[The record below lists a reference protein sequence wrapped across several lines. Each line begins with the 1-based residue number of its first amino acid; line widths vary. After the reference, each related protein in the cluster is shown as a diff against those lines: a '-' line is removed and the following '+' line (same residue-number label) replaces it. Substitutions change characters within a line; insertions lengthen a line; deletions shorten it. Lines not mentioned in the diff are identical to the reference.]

1 MADALLVQRGVEKE
15 NEIGTI
21 IKSTK
26 ADMGDKY
33 LLCNGDQILES
44 DGYGDLIDYLG
55 EDKYYSY
62 NNSSNSVNT
71 YIVPDPGSNYIY
83 KITDSSAGMTF
94 TTYNSFSDL
103 VNSATPKMNLE
114 FANYRLAN
122 GDISDI
128 CCVYTLARVYITI
141 KDTANSKY
149 NVLRVIRGNFNSS
162 SNYTLYF
169 SSGLSTSYYQPIKMV
184 ANNNYVIVGFG
195 QNLSSSCYFS
205 MKIIKI
211 NYTDNGDGTYTSS
224 ITTIDPTSG
233 VTINGTSYV
242 LTGCFIVDNYLVMQ
256 VNYSTNNTF
265 TKLLYVDTSLSESE
279 LSIAQQT
286 IDYDFTG
293 IYDMIKVYSD
303 FAYVKLTI
311 STSTTYDFL
320 KVKISD
326 IFSSSSCRFTY
337 SASLVDKNYQIYY
350 DNELSNSVMI
360 IKTTS
365 NDNDKHTYIRADNS
379 FAMTTSSTLFNSYP
393 IPDSHL
399 KNTKYVCI
407 GNKIYFANNSDR
419 SATLP
424 NISSDDGVYTYIKAK

>member
-62 NNSSNSVNT
+62 NDSSSGINT
-71 YIVPDPGSNYIY
+71 YIVPDPAGKYMY
-83 KITDSSAGMTF
+83 KITDSSSGMTF
-94 TTYNSFSDL
+94 TTYNSLSDL
-103 VNSATPKMNLE
+103 VNGATPKMNLE

-128 CCVYTLARVYITI
+128 CCVYTLSRVYITI

-149 NVLRVIRGNFNSS
+149 NVLRVIRGNYSSS

-169 SSGLSTSYYQPIKMV
+169 SSGISTSSYRSIKMV
-184 ANNNYVIVGFG
+184 ANDNYVLVVYDMTDYISVE
-195 QNLSSSCYFS
+195 
-205 MKIIKI
+205 IIKI
-211 NYTDNGDGTYTSS
+211 NYVDNGDGTHTSNTES
-224 ITTIDPTSG
+224 KSTGTGSNKFFRSNTSW
-233 VTINGTSYV
+233 I
-242 LTGCFIVDNYLVMQ
+242 LTGCFIVENYLVIQM
-256 VNYSTNNTF
+256 NYSTNNKNTIF
-265 TKLLYVDTSLSESE
+265 GYIDISASLSDISFEKK
-279 LSIAQQT
+279 IIT
-286 IDYDFTG
+286 YTFVDG
-293 IYDMIKVYSD
+293 IYDSVKVHNGYMYLRIDPYISNYSGYYLLR
-303 FAYVKLTI
+303 AKT
-311 STSTTYDFL
+311 
-320 KVKISD
+320 SD
-326 IFSSSSCRFTY
+326 IFSSSTSEFA
-337 SASLVDKNYQIYY
+337 SASLSSFVDYQIY
-350 DNELSNSVMI
+350 NNKELSDSTVI
-360 IKTTS
+360 ITTTNGYDYTNTNGGIYS
-365 NDNDKHTYIRADNS
+365 
-379 FAMTTSSTLFNSYP
+379 TTSSIFDTYP

-419 SATLP
+419 CATLP